1 MNRYLS
7 LHLSLILFTSLVF
20 AEDFIEQC
28 KNGGLEDCK
37 RAIIEIEEQEDFDL
51 IEIEQ
56 KELFKIINKKG
67 YLAYK
72 KAQEDP
78 EFLDQSIEYFKLG
91 CKNHNSQSCTALLYF
106 SEKSLFLE
114 SKNIDIEED
123 LIHINNKDMLLQD
136 YKHLCENANESV
148 ACNNAGVLILRNAK
162 KGDDNEKIA
171 YNYLESACYQ
181 GSGWGCYNLA
191 FLSLRTLEF
200 SDMPRDEAE
209 EYFQEACGL
218 GIKEACFSQEEIQK
232 FRIEANSGF
241 AQWSEEIT
249 KLIAS
254 LLSGTAG
261 AIAGATVGTQVGAT
275 IGTAIAPAA
284 GTAAGAAVGGV
295 VGGVAGEVAGD
306 KIGIEIFSNFA
317 KGMFNNIPEWDNSD
331 EKKFRSLILTKE
343 QLELFSKTFNGFS
356 HTICL
361 TQNIGTDQCY
371 MMSRES
377 FIGKID
383 KTFQYRTIPMEE
395 SVLFI
400 EEHEE
405 KEQSLEEILQEF
417 EKTEDY

>member
-1 MNRYLS
+1 MNRYLF
-7 LHLSLILFTSLVF
+7 LHLGLFFLCSSLAF
-20 AEDFIEQC
+20 AEDFIELC

-37 RAIIEIEEQEDFDL
+37 HAIIEMGKQEDFDL
-51 IEIEQ
+51 MEIEQ

-72 KAQEDP
+72 KAQDTP
-78 EFLDQSIEYFKLG
+78 EFLNQSIEYFKLG
-91 CKNHNSQSCTALLYF
+91 CQNYNSQSCTALLYF

-114 SKNIDIEED
+114 EKSIDIEGD

-136 YKHLCENANESV
+136 YKHLCENANEGV
-148 ACNNAGVLILRNAK
+148 ACNNAGVLILRKAK

-191 FLSLRTLEF
+191 FLSLRSLEF

-218 GIKEACFSQEEIQK
+218 GIKEACFSKEEIQN

-241 AQWSEEIT
+241 TQWGKNIG

-261 AIAGATVGTQVGAT
+261 AIAGATAGAQVGAT
-275 IGTAIAPAA
+275 VGSVVPGAGTVA
-284 GTAAGAAVGGV
+284 GTAVGSV
-295 VGGVAGEVAGD
+295 VGGVAGEMAGD

-317 KGMFNNIPEWDNSD
+317 KDMFNSIPKWDDSD

-343 QLELFSKTFNGFS
+343 QEKLFPKTLNDTS
-356 HTICL
+356 YTICL
-361 TQNIGTDQCY
+361 TQDVGMDQCY
-371 MMSRES
+371 TMSQKS
-377 FIGKID
+377 FIKKID

-395 SVLFI
+395 NILII

-417 EKTEDY
+417 EKNEEY